1 MDSKI
6 QEGRRFLQ
14 AVWQSFNGIVTD
26 QQAGKDAPPL
36 EKPVPGGKDLIRL
49 PDPEE
54 TKTNGTSIAEAIANR
69 RSRRKLASGP
79 LSLSELSFLL
89 WATQGVKKQLND
101 HRAFRTV
108 PSAGARH
115 PFETYLYIFS
125 ADRLASGLYRYHP
138 FEHALLQVSDD
149 PGLGN
154 QIIEGLFRQRFG
166 APVIF
171 LWSVIPYRTEWRYAY
186 ESHKVIAIDA
196 GHLCQNLYLACEALD
211 CGTCA
216 VGAYDQKILDNA
228 LGLDGTEE
236 FVIYCAP
243 VGKR

>member
-6 QEGRRFLQ
+6 QAGRHFLR
-14 AVWQSFNGIVTD
+14 AVWESFNDIVTD
-26 QQAGKDAPPL
+26 QQAGKPAPPL
-36 EKPVPGGKDLIRL
+36 EKAVPKGKDLIRL
-49 PDPEE
+49 PDPGE
-54 TKTNGTSIAEAIANR
+54 TETNETSIAEAIANR
-69 RSRRKLASGP
+69 RSRRKLSSEA
-79 LSLSELSFLL
+79 LSISELSFLL

-125 ADRLASGLYRYHP
+125 AEQLPPGLYRYLP
-138 FEHALLQVSDD
+138 FEHALLPVSGD
-149 PGLGN
+149 PGLGD
-154 QIIEGLFRQRFG
+154 QITEGLFRQRFG

-196 GHLCQNLYLACEALD
+196 GHLCQNLYLACEALG

-216 VGAYDQKILDNA
+216 VGAYNQKILDSA
-228 LGLDGTEE
+228 LGLDGTDE